1 MGVGSRGWGEAYQK
15 DDERKCWEIHMVR
28 IWHQAY
34 IHRRAVAAAMLC
46 YMIFALLFAVSL
58 GFTGEELFRTPPWI
72 PQDPGLVADFRSEF
86 VRVCGTDPAINFSK
100 YYFQQAECVWQP
112 SHQVCPNAP
121 GRPEAS
127 LCIPIEPLE
136 EEEWR
141 NNPARV
147 QKGDALEILDHW
159 ITYKANIISLASFQ
173 RLVYIDLG
181 TKRYDSSI
189 GNWFRARYPQGDR
202 FKVIGFEPETK
213 YDDGYVGKD
222 VELHHL
228 LAWTANTSVMFTGW
242 FSIDDWF
249 GRWVRGLY
257 TATESKAAIDVA
269 DFLRQRV
276 SEDDYVVL
284 KMDIEGTEY
293 RLIPH
298 LLQQGVTNL
307 LDEVMVEP
315 HTNINSCC
323 KHRLDRFRSAAL
335 RLIRNLREAG
345 VYAHEWG

>member
-1 MGVGSRGWGEAYQK
+1 
-15 DDERKCWEIHMVR
+15 
-28 IWHQAY
+28 
-34 IHRRAVAAAMLC
+34 
-46 YMIFALLFAVSL
+46 
-58 GFTGEELFRTPPWI
+58 
-72 PQDPGLVADFRSEF
+72 
-86 VRVCGTDPAINFSK
+86 
-100 YYFQQAECVWQP
+100 
-112 SHQVCPNAP
+112 
-121 GRPEAS
+121 
-127 LCIPIEPLE
+127 
-136 EEEWR
+136 
-141 NNPARV
+141 
-147 QKGDALEILDHW
+147 
-159 ITYKANIISLASFQ
+159 
-173 RLVYIDLG
+173 
-181 TKRYDSSI
+181 
-189 GNWFRARYPQGDR
+189 
-202 FKVIGFEPETK
+202 
-213 YDDGYVGKD
+213 
-222 VELHHL
+222 
-228 LAWTANTSVMFTGW
+228 MFTGW